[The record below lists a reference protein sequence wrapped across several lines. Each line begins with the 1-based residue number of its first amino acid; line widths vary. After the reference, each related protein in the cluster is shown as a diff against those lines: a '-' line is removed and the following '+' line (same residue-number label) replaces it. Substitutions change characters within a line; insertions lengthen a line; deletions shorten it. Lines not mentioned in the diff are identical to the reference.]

1 MKRIPLAAPDM
12 PAITDILA
20 YLGVIEASGW
30 QTNFGPLVKG
40 LEEELTKRLGQRCV
54 TVANGTLA
62 IELALLA
69 AGVRKGARVLVPA
82 FTFPATITAIEKVGM
97 KPVFADVDRET
108 WLLMPEMAARFDRQ
122 IDAVVPVCAF
132 GAAYPKDAWAGFR
145 VPVVIDAA
153 AAWGNQWPD
162 VRATLCFSLHATK
175 SLGSGEGG
183 AVSGI
188 EAVCAAVQQ
197 LSSFGGGGAISGG
210 TNAKMSEYHAAVGLA
225 SLRAW
230 EGRGE
235 ARRAL
240 HTAYRAQLSESIH
253 GLAFQHWQPD
263 WTPTI
268 FPVLLPQ
275 GADIEALEPRL
286 RTLGIETR
294 RWYWPLACDM
304 PAFARC
310 SNYSGLEVSRS
321 ISRRLLGLPFFSGMT
336 EGQMRRVIDGLHAA
350 LALNHSGGLRAG
362 AEVVS

>member
-1 MKRIPLAAPDM
+1 MKRIPLAVPDM

-82 FTFPATITAIEKVGM
+82 FTFPATITAIQKVGM
-97 KPVFADVDRET
+97 EPVFADVDRET
-108 WLLMPEMAARFDRQ
+108 WLLTPELAHRVDRQ

-162 VRATLCFSLHATK
+162 ARATLCFSLHATK

-183 AVSGI
+183 AVAGI

-197 LSSFGGGGAISGG
+197 LSSFGGGGAIPGG
-210 TNAKMSEYHAAVGLA
+210 TNAKMSEYHAAVGMA

-235 ARRAL
+235 ACRAL
-240 HTAYRAQLSESIH
+240 HAAYRAQLAEALP
-253 GLAFQHWQPD
+253 GVAFQHWELD

-268 FPVLLPQ
+268 FPVLLPE
-275 GADIEALEPRL
+275 GADMNKVIA
-286 RTLGIETR
+286 TLLNHGIETR

-310 SNYSGLEVSRS
+310 GSYSGLEASRS
-321 ISRRLLGLPFFSGMT
+321 ISRRLLGLPFFNGMT
-336 EGQMRRVIDGLHAA
+336 EGQRGRVVEVLRAA
-350 LALNHSGGLRAG
+350 LALNHGSGLRAG
-362 AEVVS
+362 AEVVG